1 MILRSN
7 LKARRRKRHIRVRK
21 KVAGNQATP
30 RLCVF
35 RSLNHIYAQ
44 VVDDEKGH
52 TVSATSSLD
61 PEIKAN
67 VNEKTKSGVAGLV
80 GSLIAK
86 RAISKG
92 ITQVMFDRGGYK
104 YADRVKALAEAAREA
119 GLQF

>member
-21 KVAGNQATP
+21 KVAGTQATP

-44 VVDDEKGH
+44 VIDDEKGH
-52 TVSATSSLD
+52 TIAAASSLD
-61 PEIKAN
+61 SEVKAD
-67 VNEKTKSGVAGLV
+67 VNEKTKSSVARLV

-92 ITQVMFDRGGYK
+92 IPQVVFDRGGYK
-104 YADRVKALAEAAREA
+104 YHGRVKALAEAAREA
-119 GLQF
+119 GLHF